1 MLLPRFA
8 MSLAI
13 AGLLVGTAAAR
24 QQTKAPAQPKAAAP
38 KAAAKSAEP
47 AGPVI
52 VFETQKGTIEIEMF
66 PPEAPKSVEHVLDL
80 VRNGFYRGQRIWW
93 TTPALVQFG
102 DPNTKDMT
110 KRDSWGTGGSGKP
123 VGVDETKM
131 GKHKFVR
138 GIVGLGYRQE
148 YNPRTADSFIFIIK
162 GANTAADGKY
172 AVIGKVTTGMEFV
185 DKLEVPD
192 RIMNAYVKGEKK

>member
-1 MLLPRFA
+1 
-8 MSLAI
+8 
-13 AGLLVGTAAAR
+13 
-24 QQTKAPAQPKAAAP
+24 APAQPKAAAP

-52 VFETQKGTIEIEMF
+52 VFETAKGSIEIEMY
-66 PPEAPKSVEHVLDL
+66 PSDAPKSVEHVLDL
-80 VRNGFYRGQRIWW
+80 VRSGFYRGQRIWW

-110 KRDSWGTGGSGKP
+110 KRDQWGTGSSGRP
-123 VGVDETKM
+123 VGVDETKLS
-131 GKHKFVR
+131 KRKFVR
-138 GIVGLGYRQE
+138 GVVGLGYRQD

-172 AVIGKVTTGMEFV
+172 AVIGHVTTGMETV
-185 DKLEVPD
+185 
-192 RIMNAYVKGEKK
+192 